1 MPTVKRSSRSVQPG
15 LFYCRG
21 RQKGARKNQCVRS
34 SSKFTITLFCQESG
48 PGFAF
53 LRLSKSS
60 TACVTSINRVCRLPR
75 RWLLAWSR
83 LGWVSYDPVLL
94 SLALSKEP
102 LTFRNGDLKA
112 VSSIYATLDGT
123 IAF

>member
-1 MPTVKRSSRSVQPG
+1 MPTVNRSNRSVEPG
-15 LFYCRG
+15 LFYCGG

-60 TACVTSINRVCRLPR
+60 TAYVTSINRVCRLPR
-75 RWLLAWSR
+75 RWLLAWSG

-94 SLALSKEP
+94 SPALSKEP
-102 LTFRNGDLKA
+102 LIFPDGDLKA
-112 VSSIYATLDGT
+112 ASSNRPTLT
-123 IAF
+123 RIIFS